1 MGTKYYSLDDSE
13 HGNSTTYYSLD
24 EFYKTRY
31 EIWYEIA
38 RKDRAYGPIML
49 YVNKNTGEVKL
60 GDSYYFKFKTYECD
74 EVDKIITRR
83 IIQPNDEMVSC
94 LVRLFN
100 KKAKELG
107 VVIGSTHQKFEIENS
122 REYYAPKT
130 MEELF
135 HTLIRYVQLNHTKK
149 LYFIDLCNYITE
161 TVDKHRFCRV
171 RRIQGPYM
179 DFVLSVDRP
188 RFRRDVD
195 NKNRN
200 TFDFIDIDMVIR
212 SSDASKEKVK
222 ANKEEIFKKALSKL
236 ESSKSFQK
244 YGVPIN
250 FLKMYQFVVHR
261 DGSLTISF
269 CIKELRENK

>member
-1 MGTKYYSLDDSE
+1 MG
-13 HGNSTTYYSLD
+13 TTYYSLD
-24 EFYKTRY
+24 EFYKTQY

-38 RKDRAYGPIML
+38 RKDRAAYGPIIL

-60 GDSYYFKFKTYECD
+60 DDPFEFKFKSYECD
-74 EVDKIITRR
+74 EFNKIITRR

-107 VVIGSTHQKFEIENS
+107 VVIGSTHQKFEIDNS
-122 REYYAPKT
+122 RDYYAPKT

-135 HTLIRYVQLNHTKK
+135 HTLIRYVQLNYMKK

-161 TVDKHRFCRV
+161 TMDKHRFCRV
-171 RRIQGPYM
+171 KRMPGPYT

-195 NKNRN
+195 NKKRN

-212 SSDASKEKVK
+212 STDASKEKVK
-222 ANKEEIFKKALSKL
+222 ANKEEIFKKALAKL
-236 ESSKSFQK
+236 ETSKPFQK

-250 FLKMYQFVVHR
+250 FLKMYQFAVHR

-269 CIKELRENK
+269 CIKELGETNDDI